1 MVLLH
6 PFIPFF
12 TEKVW
17 QEFNFKNYFKS
28 ALMLKNWDLKYY
40 AQFKK
45 SHTEID
51 WLIKIVTSIRS
62 TKVDLNVP
70 PGTFIDISVEELKS
84 KKSKIIHDNSIVLKR
99 LGRISNIDYSKT
111 NKNGVKIVIDGETI
125 TLYFSQSLN
134 LQEQF
139 QRISNKADALG
150 KKINQISNK
159 LSNKS
164 FLKNAPKQI
173 INNEKKVLEDCELE
187 LKKLNSILN
196 SIKN

>member
-1 MVLLH
+1 
-6 PFIPFF
+6 
-12 TEKVW
+12 
-17 QEFNFKNYFKS
+17 
-28 ALMLKNWDLKYY
+28 MLKNWDLKHHS
-40 AQFKK
+40 QFKN
-45 SHTEID
+45 SHGKID

-62 TKVDLNVP
+62 TKVDLSVP
-70 PGTFIDISVEELKS
+70 QGIFIDISVDELKS
-84 KKSKIIHDNSIVLKR
+84 KKSKIIHDNSAVLKR
-99 LGRISNIDYSKT
+99 LGRISNINYSKS
-111 NKNGVKIVIDGETI
+111 KENGVKIVIGGETI
-125 TLYFSQSLN
+125 TLYFSQDLN

-139 QRISNKADALG
+139 ARISAKADILG

-173 INNEKKVLEDCELE
+173 INNEKKVLEDCKIE

>member
-1 MVLLH
+1 M
-6 PFIPFF
+6 
-12 TEKVW
+12 
-17 QEFNFKNYFKS
+17 
-28 ALMLKNWDLKYY
+28 A
-40 AQFKK
+40 
-45 SHTEID
+45 
-51 WLIKIVTSIRS
+51 
-62 TKVDLNVP
+62 LNVP
-70 PGTFIDISVEELKS
+70 PGTFIDISVEELKL
-84 KKSKIIHDNSIVLKR
+84 KKSKIIHDNSVVLKR
-99 LGRISNIDYSKT
+99 VGRISNINYSKT
-111 NKNGVKIVIDGETI
+111 NKNGVKIVIGGETI

-139 QRISNKADALG
+139 QRISNKADILG

-164 FLKNAPKQI
+164 FLKNAPKPI

>member
-1 MVLLH
+1 
-6 PFIPFF
+6 
-12 TEKVW
+12 
-17 QEFNFKNYFKS
+17 
-28 ALMLKNWDLKYY
+28 MLKNWDLKHYY
-40 AQFKK
+40 KFRK
-45 SHTEID
+45 SHVEID

-62 TKVDLNVP
+62 TKVALNVP

-99 LGRISNIDYSKT
+99 LGRISNINYSKT
-111 NKNGVKIVIDGETI
+111 NKKGVKNVIGGETI

-139 QRISNKADALG
+139 QRISNKADILG
-150 KKINQISNK
+150 KKINEISHK

-173 INNEKKVLEDCELE
+173 INNEKKEPYAKSVFKEIHKD
-187 LKKLNSILN
+187 
-196 SIKN
+196 